1 MSEENKSLAQ
11 RWNRIFEGDLGISD
25 DIIADDCV
33 YHGGPPDLLPGPDG
47 AKEWAIMLRNSF
59 PDIRITHEECIA
71 EDDRVAVRFLA
82 EGTHGGAF
90 MGVPATGK
98 QVTMSGIN
106 FMRIAE
112 GRIVE
117 HWANYDTLGLMQQ
130 IGVIPSA

>member
-1 MSEENKSLAQ
+1 
-11 RWNRIFEGDLGISD
+11 
-25 DIIADDCV
+25 
-33 YHGGPPDLLPGPDG
+33 
-47 AKEWAIMLRNSF
+47 
-59 PDIRITHEECIA
+59 
-71 EDDRVAVRFLA
+71 
-82 EGTHGGAF
+82 